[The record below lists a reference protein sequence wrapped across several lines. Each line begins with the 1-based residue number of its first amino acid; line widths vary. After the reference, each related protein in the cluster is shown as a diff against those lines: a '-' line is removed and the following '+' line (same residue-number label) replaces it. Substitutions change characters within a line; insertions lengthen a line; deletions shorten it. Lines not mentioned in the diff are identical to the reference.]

1 MAQLRNRLR
10 ELRARHDLTQEELA
24 VDVGVTR
31 QTVISIEK
39 GDYSPSVSLALR
51 IAHRLQVSVDEL
63 FWLEDQ
69 DGLKGV
75 GVA

>member
-1 MAQLRNRLR
+1 MVQLRNCLR

-24 VDVGVTR
+24 EDVGVTR

-39 GDYSPSVSLALR
+39 GDYSPSVLLALR
-51 IAHRLQVSVDEL
+51 IAHRLEVSLEEL

-69 DGLKGV
+69 DSEKGGMV
-75 GVA
+75 